1 MHLFG
6 LPSETNEFAGWG
18 LKIDCVVVRT
28 GALLLEELIPMS
40 SATIAEHPSAHAAGE
55 DHSHDG
61 HHEPGF
67 FFKYIWS
74 YDHKMIGL
82 QYLWTALLFLIIG
95 GGLAMGV
102 RYQLGFPGAQIPI
115 IGQFLPS
122 TLASDGAIVP
132 GGYNMLVTMHATVMV
147 FFVVMP
153 LLIGAFGNYLI
164 PLKIGAGDMAF
175 PLLNELSYWL
185 YFISGVVLMAA
196 FFVPGGAPASGWT
209 SYAPLSAVGAY
220 NQTAMGQTLWA
231 VAIFI
236 NGLSSIAGA
245 SNYIT
250 TIINMRAPGMTMFR
264 LPLTVWSLFI
274 TAILLI
280 LAVPILSAAG
290 AMLIFDLNFN
300 TNFFVPVRDGLL
312 TGGQPLLWQ
321 HLFWFFGH
329 PEVYIMVLP
338 AMGLV
343 SEIMPVFA
351 RKPIFG
357 YKAMVYAMG
366 AIGFLGFIV
375 WGHHMFVSGMNLT
388 LSAVFSI
395 STMVIAVPSAIKTF
409 NWLGTVWRGSVEFTV
424 PMCFALAFVSMFVIG
439 GLSGIFMAS
448 TPVDLFVHHTYF
460 IVAHFH
466 YVLFGGSI
474 FAIFAAIYFYF
485 PKMFGRMTNPT
496 LGYVHFFLTFIFFN
510 LAFFPMHNLGLG
522 GMMRRIAD
530 PTVYEHLRQ
539 LQPLNQ
545 LCTIGAFGL
554 GLSVIPFF
562 INMFYSLFKGPKAPM
577 NPWNANTLE
586 WTVPSPPGHG
596 NFPVTPIVYNGPY
609 EYSVPGMEKDFLMQT
624 EKAPDEARLESH

>member
-1 MHLFG
+1 MSASVATST
-6 LPSETNEFAGWG
+6 SEHTE
-18 LKIDCVVVRT
+18 
-28 GALLLEELIPMS
+28 
-40 SATIAEHPSAHAAGE
+40 
-55 DHSHDG
+55 SHDS
-61 HHEPGF
+61 HHRPNWF
-67 FFKYIWS
+67 FHYIWS

-82 QYLWTALLFLIIG
+82 QYLWTALFFLLVG
-95 GGLAMGV
+95 GGLALAV
-102 RYQLGFPGAQIPI
+102 RWQLGFPGAPIPL
-115 IGQFLPS
+115 IGQFLPQ
-122 TLASDGAIVP
+122 TLAIEGAIIP

-147 FFVVMP
+147 FLVVMP

-185 YFISGVVLMAA
+185 YALSGVILMAA

-209 SYAPLSAVGAY
+209 AYAPLSAVEAY
-220 NQTAMGQTLWA
+220 NHTKIGQSLWCIG
-231 VAIFI
+231 IFI

-250 TIINMRAPGMTMFR
+250 TIVNMRAPGMKMFR
-264 LPLTVWSLFI
+264 MPLSVWSLFI

-280 LAVPILSAAG
+280 LAVPVLSAAG
-290 AMLIFDLNFN
+290 AMLFFDLNFN
-300 TNFFVPVRDGLL
+300 TNFFVPIRDGIV

-329 PEVYIMVLP
+329 PEVYIMILP

-343 SEIMPVFA
+343 SEIMPVFS

-357 YKAMVYAMG
+357 YKAMVYAMI
-366 AIGFLGFIV
+366 AIGGLGFVV

-388 LSAVFSI
+388 LSAVFSV
-395 STMVIAVPSAIKTF
+395 STMIIAVPSAIKTF
-409 NWLGTVWRGSVEFTV
+409 NWLGTVWKGSIEFTTA
-424 PMCFALAFVSMFVIG
+424 MCFALAFVSMFVIG

-460 IVAHFH
+460 IVAHIH

-474 FAIFAAIYFYF
+474 FAIFAAIYFWF
-485 PKMFGRMTNPT
+485 PKMFGKMPSET
-496 LGYVHFFLTFIFFN
+496 LGMIHFGLTFIFFN
-510 LAFFPMHNLGLG
+510 LTFFPMHNLGLG

-545 LCTIGAFGL
+545 IATLGAFGL
-554 GLSVIPFF
+554 GLSLIPFF
-562 INMFYSLFKGPKAPM
+562 WNVIVTLRSGKQAPN
-577 NPWNANTLE
+577 NPWNATTLE
-586 WTVPSPPGHG
+586 WTTTSPPPHG

-624 EKAPDEARLESH
+624 EKAPEGAAVETH